1 MEKNNNFK
9 SELETQYN
17 ILIKASEQKEQ
28 KRFIIIVS
36 ILSVTLLSTLI
47 SIIFA
52 SIAFNN
58 TKKIDIENKEK
69 NIVYY
74 QTLTTTY
81 NDGNILTLNNIG
93 NGFTLEK
100 PKIIEITNEGTTD
113 IIFDIKLTSINTS
126 LLSTNKLVYTLMKN
140 NENIVSKELP
150 LSEKVIA
157 SDIKIAPGETISYIL
172 KVTFTG
178 TIEEN
183 NYSNYYNSKIIIEQK
198 GNKADLLE

>member
-1 MEKNNNFK
+1 
-9 SELETQYN
+9 
-17 ILIKASEQKEQ
+17 
-28 KRFIIIVS
+28 
-36 ILSVTLLSTLI
+36 
-47 SIIFA
+47 
-52 SIAFNN
+52 
-58 TKKIDIENKEK
+58 
-69 NIVYY
+69 
-74 QTLTTTY
+74 
-81 NDGNILTLNNIG
+81 
-93 NGFTLEK
+93 
-100 PKIIEITNEGTTD
+100 
-113 IIFDIKLTSINTS
+113 
-126 LLSTNKLVYTLMKN
+126 MKN

>member
-183 NYSNYYNSKIIIEQK
+183 NYSNYYNSKIVIEQK
-198 GNKADLLE
+198 GNKANLLE

>member
-81 NDGNILTLNNIG
+81 NDGNI
-93 NGFTLEK
+93 
-100 PKIIEITNEGTTD
+100 
-113 IIFDIKLTSINTS
+113 
-126 LLSTNKLVYTLMKN
+126 
-140 NENIVSKELP
+140 
-150 LSEKVIA
+150 
-157 SDIKIAPGETISYIL
+157 
-172 KVTFTG
+172 
-178 TIEEN
+178 
-183 NYSNYYNSKIIIEQK
+183 
-198 GNKADLLE
+198 

>member
-1 MEKNNNFK
+1 MEKNENFK

-28 KRFIIIVS
+28 KRFIVIICV
-36 ILSVTLLSTLI
+36 LSVTLLSSLI

-52 SIAFNN
+52 FLAFSNS
-58 TKKIDIENKEK
+58 KKIDIENKEK

-81 NDGNILTLNNIG
+81 NDGNILTLDRIG
-93 NGFTLEK
+93 NGFTLEN
-100 PKIIEITNEGTTD
+100 PKVIEITNEGTTD
-113 IIFDIKLTSINTS
+113 INFDIKLTSINTS

-157 SDIKIAPGETISYIL
+157 SDIKIAPGETISYVL

-198 GNKADLLE
+198 GNKANLLE

>member
-198 GNKADLLE
+198 GNKANLLE